1 MATLDERGQ
10 GILNDGDKKEG
21 RKGYQCD
28 QNHNLIE
35 RWFHC
40 GFYKNI
46 ISSTA
51 HIGIIFQLGYDSGH
65 IGNPF
70 YPLFYYHLSEYP
82 APFHIM
88 WPRMNNQKIL
98 YPLCAHRNSRYD
110 FKPLRS
116 LSGADLMGGKR
127 IFEAIGGGGSV

>member
-1 MATLDERGQ
+1 MILGTLVT
-10 GILNDGDKKEG
+10 L
-21 RKGYQCD
+21 
-28 QNHNLIE
+28 
-35 RWFHC
+35 
-40 GFYKNI
+40 
-46 ISSTA
+46 S
-51 HIGIIFQLGYDSGH
+51 
-65 IGNPF
+65 
-70 YPLFYYHLSEYP
+70 HLSEYP

-127 IFEAIGGGGSV
+127 IFEAIGGGEDLFKECSNMSTTMIVYTSILLFYYVPYSYSKTPAYAKKRYFNQRLMT